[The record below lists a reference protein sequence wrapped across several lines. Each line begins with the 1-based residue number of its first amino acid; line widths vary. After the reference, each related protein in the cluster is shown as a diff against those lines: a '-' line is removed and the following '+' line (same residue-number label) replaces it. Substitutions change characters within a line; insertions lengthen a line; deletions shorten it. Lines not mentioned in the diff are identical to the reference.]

1 MSRPYHTTKAE
12 GERTENLLEDFL
24 VRTHGPVTKT
34 PKKSNFDRESED
46 CWIEIKG
53 RSAKY
58 RSDDK
63 WSEAGWFIGHPKVVA
78 AKGTTKKVVFY
89 YYFSSDKTL
98 WKLDYS
104 DSIFDQLEPK
114 KNFQG
119 QLTYTVPKKFWQCV
133 DFQN

>member
-1 MSRPYHTTKAE
+1 MSRPYHLTKAE
-12 GERTENLLEDFL
+12 GERTENLLEEFL

-34 PKKSNFDRESED
+34 SKKANFDREAQD

-63 WSEAGWFIGHPKVVA
+63 WSEKGWFIGEPKVRS
-78 AKGTTKKVVFY
+78 AKTANKKVYFY
-89 YYFSSDKTL
+89 YYFNSDKTL
-98 WKLDYS
+98 WRLEYS
-104 DSIFDQLEPK
+104 QEVFEGLTPE

-119 QLTYTVPKKFWQCV
+119 QLTYTVPKSYWQ
-133 DFQN
+133 QITY